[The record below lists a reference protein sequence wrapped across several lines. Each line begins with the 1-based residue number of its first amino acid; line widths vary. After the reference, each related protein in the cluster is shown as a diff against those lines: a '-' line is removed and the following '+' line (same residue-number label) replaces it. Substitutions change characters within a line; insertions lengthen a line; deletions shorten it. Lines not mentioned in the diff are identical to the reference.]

1 VLVLQVKREQMAG
14 YEVKTLDPSK
24 IAFLDG
30 KPAPSNAQIIF
41 FASNP
46 STLAIATP
54 EFPIV
59 QSYVDIW

>member
-1 VLVLQVKREQMAG
+1 VKREQMAG
-14 YEVKTLDPSK
+14 YDVKTLNQTK
-24 IAFLDG
+24 ITFLDG

-46 STLAIATP
+46 ATLATATP